1 MEFTCPTCKVVLE
14 AEKLG
19 DVRLW
24 KCASC
29 RGLVVSLPT
38 VRKGLSPK
46 AFKRIWQR
54 LYAGETEAGRPCPG
68 CKKPLS
74 VVKADGKD
82 AEILVD
88 VCRSCQ
94 ILWFDDNEFSSL
106 PRVVP
111 EAESQTSLKGEQQ
124 KRPESRLLTPEEL
137 TYRAFKEDQYQRRS
151 FLYKLLDGSA
161 SKELGLDSFFGN
173 FFDRK

>member
-1 MEFTCPTCKVVLE
+1 MEFTCPTCNVVLE
-14 AEKLG
+14 AQELG

-29 RGLVVSLPT
+29 SGLVVSIPT
-38 VRKGLSPK
+38 VRKGLDPK
-46 AFKRIWQR
+46 AFKKIWQK
-54 LYAGETEAGRPCPG
+54 LYAGETKTGRPCPG

-74 VVKADGKD
+74 VIEADGQET
-82 AEILVD
+82 EILID

-111 EAESQTSLKGEQQ
+111 EVEPEILPEGEQQ
-124 KRPESRLLTPEEL
+124 KRPESRLLTSEEL

-161 SKELGLDSFFGN
+161 SKELRLDDYFGK
-173 FFDRK
+173 FFDK